1 MIVVIAVWAHI
12 KAIQIEGRRDCALE
26 SKTEGGVQCL
36 DSVRSSGR
44 VVWNVP
50 KVALL
55 APFHPAPAWNGLIQG
70 VGKMY
75 LLSPSGS
82 PGLSHNRSAET
93 GSIVKD
99 CLPKTISWCLADY
112 DAVLTEAGDYTEKYF
127 KLRKLFGSLV
137 GTQQHF

>member
-1 MIVVIAVWAHI
+1 M
-12 KAIQIEGRRDCALE
+12 
-26 SKTEGGVQCL
+26 
-36 DSVRSSGR
+36 
-44 VVWNVP
+44 WNAP

-55 APFHPAPAWNGLIQG
+55 APSHPAPAWDGLVQG

-82 PGLSHNRSAET
+82 PDLSHDRSAET
-93 GSIVKD
+93 GSIMEGF
-99 CLPKTISWCLADY
+99 LPMTISWCLADY

-127 KLRKLFGSLV
+127 KLRKLFGSVV